1 MGFWK
6 NLFRRKAVKEEYEE
20 EWDQVVYSRDRVD
33 FRDEEQ
39 RSRYITNCLEQM
51 AEASQEIELL
61 TGEYTRVTS
70 YLTDME
76 EIEALP
82 KQDRNEINTYARSLL
97 SLEQER
103 ERYLGRKNRMNDG
116 DYYQMRKQEDELE
129 EGLSKLKQAE
139 EYGELIKQDMRK
151 LERERQ
157 AYEFRRAELE
167 VAMQN
172 FRGMAVIFMTAFA
185 VCIVMLLI
193 LQFGFE
199 YDTKLGMLL
208 AVAAAAIALTALC
221 VRFIDADKERD
232 SVASGINRLIQ
243 LQNKVKIRYV
253 NNRNLV
259 DYYYLK
265 YNTDSAAKLEK
276 KWVKYQQEK
285 EERRQYAEAESKM
298 EYFQNQLVS
307 KLSKF
312 KINDPGRWLGQPG
325 ALLDKRE
332 MVEIRHDLILR
343 RQSLR
348 KQMDYNNN
356 IGETARQEVKAV
368 AKQFPMYT
376 AEILEMV
383 DRYDRQN

>member
-116 DYYQMRKQEDELE
+116 DYYQMRKQENELE

-157 AYEFRRAELE
+157 AYEFRRAE
-167 VAMQN
+167 Q
-172 FRGMAVIFMTAFA
+172 I
-185 VCIVMLLI
+185 
-193 LQFGFE
+193 
-199 YDTKLGMLL
+199 
-208 AVAAAAIALTALC
+208 
-221 VRFIDADKERD
+221 
-232 SVASGINRLIQ
+232 
-243 LQNKVKIRYV
+243 
-253 NNRNLV
+253 
-259 DYYYLK
+259 
-265 YNTDSAAKLEK
+265 
-276 KWVKYQQEK
+276 
-285 EERRQYAEAESKM
+285 
-298 EYFQNQLVS
+298 
-307 KLSKF
+307 
-312 KINDPGRWLGQPG
+312 GR
-325 ALLDKRE
+325 AH
-332 MVEIRHDLILR
+332 V
-343 RQSLR
+343 
-348 KQMDYNNN
+348 
-356 IGETARQEVKAV
+356 
-368 AKQFPMYT
+368 
-376 AEILEMV
+376 
-383 DRYDRQN
+383 